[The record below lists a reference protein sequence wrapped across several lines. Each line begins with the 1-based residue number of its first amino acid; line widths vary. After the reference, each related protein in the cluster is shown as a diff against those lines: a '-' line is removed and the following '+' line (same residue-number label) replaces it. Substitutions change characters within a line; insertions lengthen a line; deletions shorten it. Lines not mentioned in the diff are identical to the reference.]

1 MISLVIG
8 TFCCFPL
15 ASRPQIWV
23 YPIMNKTRHLRPIGS
38 MHDSHTYGPK
48 GISDIHH
55 PTILRSYYGQTR
67 PQFEGRLEMDDTFYC
82 LSYMEFA
89 FLLATMTVNT
99 LTLVIMCFLTKKQC
113 AKDGFLP

>member
-1 MISLVIG
+1 
-8 TFCCFPL
+8 
-15 ASRPQIWV
+15 
-23 YPIMNKTRHLRPIGS
+23 MNKTSRLRPIGS
-38 MHDSHTYGPK
+38 MHDSHTYGRK
-48 GISDIHH
+48 GISDNHH
-55 PTILRSYYGQTR
+55 PTILRSYPGWARTQL
-67 PQFEGRLEMDDTFYC
+67 EGRLEMDDTFYC

>member
-1 MISLVIG
+1 
-8 TFCCFPL
+8 
-15 ASRPQIWV
+15 
-23 YPIMNKTRHLRPIGS
+23 MNKTRHLRPIGS
-38 MHDSHTYGPK
+38 VHDSHTYGPK

-55 PTILRSYYGQTR
+55 PTILHSYHGRTSA
-67 PQFEGRLEMDDTFYC
+67 QFEGRLEMDDTFYC

-113 AKDGFLP
+113 TKDGFLP